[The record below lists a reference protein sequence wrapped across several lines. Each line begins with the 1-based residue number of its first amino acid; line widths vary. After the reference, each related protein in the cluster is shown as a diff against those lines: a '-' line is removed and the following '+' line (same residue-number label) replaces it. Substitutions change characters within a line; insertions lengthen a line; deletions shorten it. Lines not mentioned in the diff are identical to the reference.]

1 MVFDGYW
8 WWWWWCTLHPDK
20 FISPLECVDG
30 ASENGRFD
38 YSINQDWWFEL
49 TNIIYTYKFW
59 DGWRHQTKLR
69 KMRVPKCP
77 LFVPYCGMKT
87 RGAYWVPGWLYG
99 NPAGWPGMIPG
110 HPWFYIDVRLCC
122 VYLGCGC
129 RDIFPYIFEYV
140 EYSQNWMVENAG
152 NSNFL
157 CSKHQK
163 TMLTWFPL
171 DWSMKYSKQPRL
183 SRDESI
189 GKSC

>member
-1 MVFDGYW
+1 MEPARMRD
-8 WWWWWCTLHPDK
+8 L
-20 FISPLECVDG
+20 IIQ
-30 ASENGRFD
+30 
-38 YSINQDWWFEL
+38 SIKIGGLNWQIL
-49 TNIIYTYKFW
+49 YIHTNFGMGEDIKPK
-59 DGWRHQTKLR
+59 HSKLR
-69 KMRVPKCP
+69 KMRGPKCP